1 MTMVPPSMR
10 ICGIESSKGS
20 YLSNR
25 VSARG
30 PSRLAIIETPLSL
43 AIVSQSVRIARKC
56 TPSTSGSSPNGCETQ
71 AAPQASSRAA
81 STTLAKKRRGRIT
94 GGLTSQLSGA
104 RLRRFNRSYFIPI
117 HRFPPMLNEDDD
129 ACPLQR
135 KLGPSRPVAR
145 FASMVCHGQYLHD
158 RIRLAINDRIRKSA

>member
-1 MTMVPPSMR
+1 MTKILGNHTSR
-10 ICGIESSKGS
+10 IVKRI
-20 YLSNR
+20 LSFR
-25 VSARG
+25 KADSV
-30 PSRLAIIETPLSL
+30 LSL
-43 AIVSQSVRIARKC
+43 IRQILRRI
-56 TPSTSGSSPNGCETQ
+56 PLETDL
-71 AAPQASSRAA
+71 RY
-81 STTLAKKRRGRIT
+81 RRSLPYVWVFSHMYVWRSKAMLRRR
-94 GGLTSQLSGA
+94 LTSQLSGA